1 MKKLV
6 LTKNEKIVAV
16 IMLFWTFISISN
28 YLTEAWW
35 HRDPGF
41 HFINPISNFLD
52 FFEYYFAGRTPSGY
66 DNSELMVYAVLPW
79 LVFFAYLFLK
89 KRD

>member
-28 YLTEAWW
+28 YLITYVSP
-35 HRDPGF
+35 HDK
-41 HFINPISNFLD
+41 
-52 FFEYYFAGRTPSGY
+52 
-66 DNSELMVYAVLPW
+66 
-79 LVFFAYLFLK
+79 LFNK
-89 KRD
+89 NV